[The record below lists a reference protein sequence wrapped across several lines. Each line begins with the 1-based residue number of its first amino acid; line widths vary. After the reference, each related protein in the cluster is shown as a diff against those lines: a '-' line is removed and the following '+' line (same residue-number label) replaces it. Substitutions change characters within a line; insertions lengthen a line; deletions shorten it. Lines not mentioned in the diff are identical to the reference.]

1 MRSARF
7 SRGFSDYQIKMAFIM
22 PTMILLI
29 LMNIFPLLWSLYLSF
44 HRYKASMP
52 NRPAKFI
59 GVQNY
64 ARLLIGC
71 SPNERSGDLGLF
83 SNDRLLCR
91 PCRYHPIYHR
101 FRIGVASQS

>member
-7 SRGFSDYQIKMAFIM
+7 SRGFSDYQVKMAFIM

-64 ARLLIGC
+64 ARLLTDPEIWGY
-71 SPNERSGDLGLF
+71 F
-83 SNDRLLCR
+83 QTTALLCR
-91 PCRYHPIYHR
+91 TRRYHPIYHR
-101 FRIGVASQS
+101 FRVSVTPQS

>member
-59 GVQNY
+59 GLQNY
-64 ARLLIGC
+64 ARLLTDPEIWGYFQT
-71 SPNERSGDLGLF
+71 N
-83 SNDRLLCR
+83 RLLCR
-91 PCRYHPIYHR
+91 TRCYHPIHHR
-101 FRIGVASQS
+101 FRVSVTPQS